1 MSDEALYLK
10 ATKEI
15 EEGRTDPAF
24 WAKALAQSKGDLDKA
39 KWLYIDLRVEAMRIQ
54 GSHTH
59 KESTAPHDSSELK
72 KRRLKPKRN
81 HGING
86 PMRN

>member
-1 MSDEALYLK
+1 MSDEALYLE
-10 ATKEI
+10 ATKEVD
-15 EEGRTDPAF
+15 EGRTDPAF